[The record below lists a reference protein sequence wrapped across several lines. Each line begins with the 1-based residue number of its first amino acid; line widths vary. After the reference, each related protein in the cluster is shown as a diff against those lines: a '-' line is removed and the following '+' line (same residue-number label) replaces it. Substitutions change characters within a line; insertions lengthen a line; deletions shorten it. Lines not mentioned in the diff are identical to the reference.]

1 MALETEKGNKRG
13 QDNWGKSVSRLP
25 ELLDDLNDWRR
36 TAYSTDVTPVLDGKE
51 ITVFGRVVSV
61 REQGGI
67 TFMILQDMKG
77 VVQVTAHT
85 DKSPALVLETLG
97 SLKQHSL
104 VGIRGSVKSIAKAP
118 HGAEIIP
125 SEMKILS
132 KPQKKLPF
140 DPYGRAEQSIDKRL
154 DMRVIDLLRPQSQ
167 AIFKIKSVVLEAMRG
182 FLYEEGFIEVSTPKI
197 ISSATEGGAA
207 LFPLLYYD
215 KEAFLAQSPQL
226 YKEQLAD
233 VFEKV
238 FEIGPIFRAEQFRTL
253 KHLSEAISVDIEQS
267 YVTYADVMNL
277 LERMISQVIEYV
289 NSRCVEELSA
299 LKIKLE
305 PPQLPFKRITY
316 DEVIKI
322 LEKGGVKIEWGD
334 DLSTASLKSYSKMF
348 PQYHFIIDWPTISKA
363 FYIKPKSGNP
373 EICESF
379 DFMHG
384 SVELSSGGSRISNRK
399 ELAKRLAEKG
409 LNPKNFE
416 YHLKIF
422 DYGMP
427 PHAGFGLGLDR
438 LIMTLTGVENIREV
452 VLFPRDPQ
460 RLTP

>member
-1 MALETEKGNKRG
+1 MPDVLE
-13 QDNWGKSVSRLP
+13 
-25 ELLDDLNDWRR
+25 DLNDWRR
-36 TAYSTDVTPVLDGKE
+36 TTYSTDVTPNLEGKGV
-51 ITVFGRVVSV
+51 TVFGRVVSI

-67 TFMILQDMKG
+67 AFIILQDMKG
-77 VVQVTAHT
+77 VVQVTIHKN
-85 DKSPALVLETLG
+85 KSPVTVSDKIG
-97 SLKQHSL
+97 RLKQYSL
-104 VGIRGSVKSIAKAP
+104 VGFKGSVRSIAKAP

-125 SEMKILS
+125 SEIRILS
-132 KPQKKLPF
+132 EPQKKLPF
-140 DPYGRAEQSIDKRL
+140 DPYGRVEQSIDKRL

-167 AIFKIKSVVLEAMRG
+167 AIFRIRSIVLEVMRQ
-182 FLYEEGFIEVSTPKI
+182 FLFEEGFIEVNTPKI
-197 ISSATEGGAA
+197 IASATEGGAA

-226 YKEQLAD
+226 YKEQLAS

-238 FEIGPIFRAEQFRTL
+238 FEISSIFRAEQFRTL

-267 YVTYADVMNL
+267 YVTYTDVMEL
-277 LERMISQVIEYV
+277 LERMIFYVVSSV
-289 NSRCVEELSA
+289 NSRCEDKLSS
-299 LKIKLE
+299 LKVKLE
-305 PPQLPFKRITY
+305 TPKLPLRRITY
-316 DEVIKI
+316 DEVLKI
-322 LEKGGVKIEWGD
+322 LEKDGVGIEWGD

-348 PQYHFIIDWPTISKA
+348 PQYHFIIDWPTSSKA
-363 FYIKPKSGNP
+363 FYIKPKRSNP

-379 DFMHG
+379 DFMCG
-384 SVELSSGGSRISNRK
+384 SVELASGGSRIDNRK
-399 ELAKRLAEKG
+399 ELAKKLIEKG
-409 LNPKNFE
+409 LEPKNFE

-438 LIMTLTGVENIREV
+438 LIMILTGVENIREV